1 MPFSLLAPAAALKV
15 ICVSVRPEKQL
26 CKATEARDVFVLAAW
41 FLRLNIV
48 ETELET
54 LASSTLNQYRHARTA
69 SRRLLTAMAALLPPA
84 AQARWWRDEWL
95 GELHTLATRRSRARC
110 AAHTLFGVP
119 GLAVTLRRPALRSGQ
134 ARP

>member
-15 ICVSVRPEKQL
+15 ICVNLRPENQL

-41 FLRLNIV
+41 LLRLNIV

-54 LASSTLNQYRHARTA
+54 LASSTLNRYRHARTA

-84 AQARWWRDEWL
+84 TQARWRDEWL
-95 GELHTLATRRSRARC
+95 GELHTLPTRRSRARC

-119 GLAVTLRRPALRSGQ
+119 GLAVTLRRPALRSSQ